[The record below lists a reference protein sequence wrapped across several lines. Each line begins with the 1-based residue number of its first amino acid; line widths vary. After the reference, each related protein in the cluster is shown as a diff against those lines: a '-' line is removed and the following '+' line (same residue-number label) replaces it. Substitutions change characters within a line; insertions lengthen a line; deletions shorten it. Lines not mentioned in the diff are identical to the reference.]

1 MDDKRMLKN
10 RLIGLLVAGSMLAAG
25 AAVAAGKPA
34 VHPGSWIVEL
44 TDPPSVEFRGGEPA
58 SALALDGP
66 RVGFLEPT
74 APAVTGADRLDVDAP
89 AVRRYAAYLDD
100 TRARVL
106 QRIRSTLGRDVDP
119 KFVYRHLHNGFA
131 AEMSAEEAERIADLP
146 GVRAVHPDL
155 VQRVHTD
162 VGPEWI
168 GAPDLWTG
176 ASGAPN
182 PSRGEGTVLGVIDT
196 GVNWVSIF
204 FDTVASGEPVS
215 NPRGQF
221 YGLCDDGTLDVCND
235 KLIGIYD
242 FTNEGSRGF
251 DPDGHGS
258 HVASTAVGLPLN
270 LTLDFGSGIQF
281 GTSGV
286 APRASFISYKA
297 CQEPEDGGGG
307 FVCPDSATSA
317 ALEQALVDGV
327 DAVNYSIGGPPF
339 DPWSQFGNQRR
350 FLNLRSAGIVPVVSA
365 GNDGPDEFTVGSP
378 ANTPWVIS
386 VANAHH
392 GRILAN
398 RLVGTS
404 GGLDVIGNLV
414 GVGFTQGTPV
424 LDIVYAGDFGNALC
438 GAGEAELGPSCAD
451 NTGATSPFAPGTFDG
466 QIVVCDRGIYGR
478 VEKGKNVAEAGA
490 AGMILANTAS
500 SPQSVVADEHC
511 LPATH
516 VDREAGDRLRD
527 WLASGSN
534 HRGRLTGTERFI
546 DEQLSGE
553 LRDSSSR
560 GPAEGAAG
568 VMKPNVTGPGTDVL
582 AASTA
587 INGAGNGPGP
597 DAANQVGFLTGTSMS
612 SPHVAGAALL
622 LRAAEPTWG
631 IDVIASAL
639 ETTATTDTLTNTDGA
654 AARVIDRGAGRVQV
668 DQAARIGLYLP
679 VTEQDFLDANPF
691 AEGDPGSLN
700 LPGMLSE
707 NCVGT
712 CVFTRT
718 VRALGNGSWTVRGEG
733 ELDVRVTPSSFTLSE
748 GQSRTLQIEVQRG
761 RARVG
766 EWAAGSVVLE
776 PGSGSYSTQ
785 RLPVGARISA
795 AALPA
800 SQDFESDA
808 NRGRGEIA
816 IPEVIALDELVF
828 RSSALVRP
836 QQREVTLSQD
846 SSREDPFDGP
856 SGVATEFVEVPPG
869 ALLLHAETFASPA
882 SDVDL
887 YVGRDDN
894 GDGQAQGAELVCS
907 STLPDDVEVC
917 DIESP
922 RSGTWWVLVQNW
934 ESSGFGGNDIPF
946 EFAVLEDADDP
957 SLVVVGPGAHGGGP
971 LTVPVYWDQPA
982 MEQGDRWFGA
992 VALATE
998 PAETADIGIVPVT
1011 VTRTGDNAPAEVA
1024 LFDGETYA
1032 TVQPGSTTQDRM
1044 FIDVPPSAESVAVTV
1059 QGLVTDVTLR
1069 RRPFSALAASGT
1081 GTPPAPDA
1089 VLVQA
1094 TQDGNTWTAQVG
1106 SAGQPPQPGRYYVVV
1121 ENGNPAEVGVD
1132 VTAEVSTSAQ
1142 LVTPPPLEENF
1153 PRRGLWGPEGRAINQ
1168 GLDFQL
1174 GSGGR
1179 FAVWYTYD
1187 ELGRPTF
1194 YITDTVAF
1202 DPTDPFFRAV
1212 LFRPT
1217 SNDVRSNLEVVGE
1230 VQVTTIAEDRFMFAW
1245 RLNGHHGAELF
1256 EPVNGTTCPTLDATE
1271 TPLLGHWFSPTT
1283 AAGGVTL
1290 LITGSSE
1297 AWIRYYYDDLNR
1309 PRWVLA
1315 DTELESSTLPGG
1327 SLMEVLGFRG
1337 FCIYCEETEVTRA
1350 VIGTLER
1357 QFIDADTVREVS
1369 DFVARPGVDASVDID
1384 RQLQRLSDP
1393 VSCSN

>member
-1 MDDKRMLKN
+1 MQKT
-10 RLIGLLVAGSMLAAG
+10 RLIGLLVAGSILAAG

-34 VHPGSWIVEL
+34 LQPGSWIVEL

-74 APAVTGADRLDVDAP
+74 APGVTGADRLDVDAP

-100 TRARVL
+100 ARARVL
-106 QRIRSTLGRDVDP
+106 QRIRSTLGRDVEP

-131 AEMSAEEAERIADLP
+131 AEMSADEAERIADLP

-196 GVNWVSIF
+196 GVNWASVF

-221 YGLCDDGTLDVCND
+221 YGLCADGTLDVCNA

-242 FTNEGSRGF
+242 FTDEGSRGF

-270 LTLDFGSGIQF
+270 LTLDFGSGPIQF

-286 APRASFISYKA
+286 APRASFIAYKA
-297 CQEPEDGGGG
+297 CEEPPDGGG
-307 FVCPDSATSA
+307 FTCEQSATNA
-317 ALEQALVDGV
+317 ALEQAIVDEV
-327 DAVNYSIGGPPF
+327 DVTNYSLGL
-339 DPWSQFGNQRR
+339 DVSVNPWVETSGVTMRR
-350 FLNLRSAGIVPVVSA
+350 LRAAGIVPVASA
-365 GNDGPDEFTVGSP
+365 GNAGPEDGTIGTP
-378 ANTPWVIS
+378 ANAPWV
-386 VANAHH
+386 VAVAAAHH
-392 GRILAN
+392 GRILEAN
-398 RLVGTS
+398 RVVDVS
-404 GGLDVIGNLV
+404 GGLQVVDQFV
-414 GVGFTQGTPV
+414 GRGISDATPV

-438 GAGEAELGPSCAD
+438 GVGEAELGPSCAD

-478 VEKGKNVAEAGA
+478 VEKSKNVAEAGA

-500 SPQSVVADEHC
+500 SPQSVVADQHC

-534 HRGRLTGTERFI
+534 HRGRLAGTERYV
-546 DEQLSGE
+546 DPELSGE
-553 LRDSSSR
+553 LAGFSSR
-560 GPAEGAAG
+560 GPAEGLEG
-568 VMKPNVTGPGTDVL
+568 LMKPNLTAPGSQVL
-582 AASTA
+582 AAGTE
-587 INGAGNGPGP
+587 INEEGTGPASGANE
-597 DAANQVGFLTGTSMS
+597 ARSLLSGTSMS

-622 LRAAEPTWG
+622 LLGAQPDWNV
-631 IDVIASAL
+631 DVVVSAL
-639 ETTATTDTLTNTDGA
+639 ETTADPDRVRNAGSSGA
-654 AARVIDRGAGRVQV
+654 RIIDRGAGGVRV
-668 DQAARIGLYLP
+668 DEAARIGLFLP
-679 VTEQDFLDANPF
+679 VTEQEFLDANP
-691 AEGDPGSLN
+691 ATGGDPSSLN
-700 LPGMLSE
+700 LPGMVSE
-707 NCVGT
+707 NCLGT

-748 GQSRTLQIEVQRG
+748 GQSRTLQIEVLRG
-761 RARVG
+761 QARP
-766 EWAAGSVVLE
+766 EQWAAGSVVLE
-776 PGSGSYSTQ
+776 PDSGSYSTQ

-795 AALPA
+795 AALPDA
-800 SQDFESDA
+800 QDFESDA

-828 RSSALVRP
+828 RASALVRP
-836 QQREVTLSQD
+836 EQREVLLSQD

-922 RSGTWWVLVQNW
+922 RPGSWWVLVQNW

-1089 VLVQA
+1089 VLVEA

-1202 DPTDPFFRAV
+1202 DPTDPFFRAA

-1315 DTELESSTLPGG
+1315 DPELESSTLPGG

-1357 QFIDADTVREVS
+1357 QFLDADTVREVS